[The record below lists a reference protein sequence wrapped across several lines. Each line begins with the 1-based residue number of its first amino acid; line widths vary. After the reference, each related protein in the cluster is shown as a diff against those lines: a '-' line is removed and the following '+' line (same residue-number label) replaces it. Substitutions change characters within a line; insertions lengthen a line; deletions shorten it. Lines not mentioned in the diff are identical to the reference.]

1 MAEITD
7 GTADGTA
14 DGAEAGTTAGPAA
27 GVENGR
33 GAGGGYSRGLG
44 ARQVQ
49 MIAIGGAIGTGL
61 FLGAGGAI
69 HQAGPG
75 LLAMYALAGAA
86 VFCIMRALG
95 ELLAYRPAP
104 GSFADYAREFLGPF
118 AGYVTGW
125 TYWLMWVV
133 TGMAEVTAAAAYL
146 AYWWPQVPRWAAALG
161 FLVLLLAVNFLS
173 VGVFGEVEFW
183 LSTVKV
189 TAIVGMILVGLAV
202 LLLGVSSAGSTASVG
217 HLWREGGFFPHGVG
231 QALLTLQMVTFAYL
245 AVELVGVTAG
255 EARDPRRTLPRAIN
269 TLPWRIGLF
278 YVGSL
283 AVILCVVPWTAFQP
297 GTSPFVAAFA
307 RIGIPLGAGVV
318 NLVVLSA
325 ALSSCNSGMYSTGR
339 MLRDLGVNGQG
350 PRAFTKLSARRTP
363 ARGTLASVAA
373 MGVGVWVN
381 YVDPAGAFTYI
392 TAFATVAAVWT
403 WGVILVAHI
412 RYRAAVRA
420 GRAAAAWFTA
430 PGGAAASWAAL
441 AFLALVVVVVAIDA
455 QARVSLYGAPLWAAL
470 LAVGYRA
477 LRRRSPAAFARP
489 RTCRPGGSR
498 TRSRTGPWTRRRTRS
513 PSRPPTRSPTRS
525 RTPSPPDRVPRQPAR
540 SPTGSSTGSPARSAA
555 RSPARSP
562 TRAPTTTL
570 IRWPEHRC
578 GSRRAPVTLPAC

>member
-1 MAEITD
+1 MAETAN
-7 GTADGTA
+7 GPETADQGPVRKA
-14 DGAEAGTTAGPAA
+14 AESAAATKDAGDAA
-27 GVENGR
+27 AAPGEEY
-33 GAGGGYSRGLG
+33 ARGLG
-44 ARQVQ
+44 PRQVQ

-75 LLAMYALAGAA
+75 LLLMYALAGLA
-86 VFCIMRALG
+86 VFGIMRALG
-95 ELLAYRPAP
+95 ELLSYRPSS
-104 GSFADYAREFLGPF
+104 GSFADYAREFIGPF

-183 LSTVKV
+183 LSMVKV
-189 TAIVGMILVGLAV
+189 TAIIGMIVVGLAV
-202 LLLGVSSAGSTASVG
+202 LALGISAAGGTASVG
-217 HLWREGGFFPHGVG
+217 HLWREGGFFPHGFG

-278 YVGSL
+278 YIGSL

-318 NLVVLSA
+318 NVVVLSA

-339 MLRDLGVNGQG
+339 MLRDLGANGQG
-350 PRAFTKLSARRTP
+350 PRAFTVLSGRRTP
-363 ARGTLASVAA
+363 ARGTLVSVAA
-373 MGVGVWVN
+373 MGIGVWIN
-381 YVDPAGAFTYI
+381 YVDPDGAFTYI

-403 WGVILVAHI
+403 WGVILTAHI

-420 GRAAAAWFTA
+420 GRAAPAWFTA

-441 AFLALVVVVVAIDA
+441 AFLALVVVVVAIDH
-455 QARVSLYGAPLWAAL
+455 QARVSLYGVPVWGAL
-470 LAVGYRA
+470 LAVGYRV
-477 LRRRSPAAFARP
+477 LRRRDPRAFTRRPHLPPGAAGTEPAPDGPQDADPADGPGSAPGQGPAPGRGAEP
-489 RTCRPGGSR
+489 GQGPDDEQGPDDRPGPLAG
-498 TRSRTGPWTRRRTRS
+498 
-513 PSRPPTRSPTRS
+513 
-525 RTPSPPDRVPRQPAR
+525 TP
-540 SPTGSSTGSPARSAA
+540 
-555 RSPARSP
+555 
-562 TRAPTTTL
+562 
-570 IRWPEHRC
+570 IR
-578 GSRRAPVTLPAC
+578 